1 MRKACTIM
9 SSILLL
15 AVINFAQNE
24 RSSAWQ
30 DDLDYLVKRI
40 EIMHP
45 APYAFFPREEFYK
58 LKEKLHNE
66 IPYLND
72 ADIVISISE
81 MLASLQD
88 GHTRMGFENS
98 DFAWLGQNLNLLPFI
113 LYPFD
118 DGVYILAALP
128 KYRDLV
134 GLKIEK
140 LGKLPVADAMVKLD
154 RLYSHDNAYGR
165 KKSLY
170 YTLGFAEML
179 KKIAAVEDVKNISL
193 SLRNKKNKLLK
204 IEIDTVPFTDMAR
217 YLGSWYPQAC
227 PELVTMNEGAK
238 NPLPLWLKNNEKN
251 FWFEYIPEEKMMF
264 LQINSLLSPHGG
276 GKGSFTEFC
285 TQFFEAFDQS
295 KPEKLVIDIR
305 ANNGGNHVELPLLKG
320 ILARPT
326 IDRHD
331 KLFLITGRVTYSAA
345 VHFTTIFKKYTNVTV
360 IGEPTAGRP
369 NHYGAIRPFKLPNHP
384 QITIGCSV
392 DYYQDS
398 EPFDFN
404 TTHVPD
410 IMTAITSA
418 DYRDNIDPALNK
430 IKDYDRIL
438 NLVRTVALE
447 MEKEY
452 AANGCEGMKKS
463 YLSRKQELMIRGY
476 NLEKFFSDFIDDW
489 FFANKKSMADYTDL
503 LSFACAEC
511 PESIELCYALA
522 ARLEADGRFAEAVK
536 YYNHCLKL
544 NPACHYAKMK
554 LGLRQLQETHH

>member
-1 MRKACTIM
+1 MKKKLPIVPG
-9 SSILLL
+9 ILLL
-15 AVINFAQNE
+15 AVIAFAQNQNPK
-24 RSSAWQ
+24 AWQ
-30 DDLDYLVKRI
+30 DDLEYLVKRI
-40 EIMHP
+40 EVMHP
-45 APYAFFPREEFYK
+45 APYAFFPREKFYK

-66 IPYLND
+66 IPTLND
-72 ADIVISISE
+72 ADIVISMSE
-81 MLASLQD
+81 LLASLQD

-98 DFAWLGQNLNLLPFI
+98 DFAWLGKNLNLLPFI

-118 DGVYILAALP
+118 DGVYILAGLP
-128 KYRDLV
+128 QYRDLV

-140 LGKLPVADAMVKLD
+140 LGKLPVAEAMAKLG
-154 RLYSHDNAYGR
+154 RLYSHDNAYGQ

-179 KKIAAVEDVKNISL
+179 KNIGAIEVVSWIRL
-193 SLRNKKNKLLK
+193 SLRNAKNKPVK
-204 IEIDTVPFTDMAR
+204 IEIETVPFTEMAR
-217 YLGSWYPQAC
+217 YLGSWYPQSC
-227 PELVTMNEGAK
+227 PELVTMNESSK
-238 NPLPLWLKNNEKN
+238 NPLPLWLKNGENK

-264 LQINSLLSPHGG
+264 LQINSLMSPHGG
-276 GKGSFTEFC
+276 GKDSFAEFC
-285 TQFFEAFDQS
+285 TQFFAAFDQN

-320 ILARPT
+320 ILARPD
-326 IDRHD
+326 IDRPD

-404 TTHVPD
+404 TTHTPD

-418 DYRDNIDPALNK
+418 DYRNNIDPALKK
-430 IKDYDRIL
+430 IQDYDRIRD
-438 NLVRTVALE
+438 LVQAITLE
-447 MEKEY
+447 LGKEY
-452 AANGCEGMKKS
+452 ASNGSDGMNKS
-463 YLSRKQELMIRGY
+463 YLAHKQELLNIGY
-476 NLEKFFSDFIDDW
+476 NLEQFFSDFIDDW
-489 FFANKKSMADYTDL
+489 FYANKKSMTDYTDL

-522 ARLEADGRFAEAVK
+522 ARLEADGRPAEAVK
-536 YYNHCLKL
+536 FYDQCLKL
-544 NPACHYAKMK
+544 NPACQYAKMK
-554 LGLRQLQETHH
+554 LGLLQLQETHQ